1 MSDNDM
7 TRMSDLEK
15 QVEDEIEKARS
26 QLTTVV
32 LAKQKE
38 VILKMGE
45 ALEKIWD
52 GEKRS
57 SICEELKER
66 LREEIAQGIIAKRTV
81 ELHCK
86 PQWKRQDKVKFGK
99 KGSEIKKKLAANSAA
114 TPKEEAEQ
122 VPPPPPQGPTG
133 DTTLLVTENG
143 SQERQAHESD
153 DDDSDVDR
161 RHDRHEQE
169 HAPMEDERLRKLEE
183 ELKQEKEQ
191 KLALVEH
198 NNYLQAQLQQA
209 QHEDR
214 DALGQR
220 NNVDFEF
227 YLLLREVR
235 PYMQLRYKANGGDS
249 AQVWFHGSIDPRT
262 GKVVRASCGRKEE
275 AGDVEAGA

>member
-1 MSDNDM
+1 MSNNDM
-7 TRMSDLEK
+7 KPMSDLEK

-26 QLTTVV
+26 ELTTVV

-38 VILKMGE
+38 VILRMGE
-45 ALEKIWD
+45 ALEKIRD

-66 LREEIAQGIIAKRTV
+66 LREEIASGLISQRTIIA
-81 ELHCK
+81 HCR
-86 PQWKRQDKVKFGK
+86 PEWKRQDKVKFGK

-122 VPPPPPQGPTG
+122 VPPLSQGPTG
-133 DTTLLVTENG
+133 DTTLLVTANG

-161 RHDRHEQE
+161 RHRHEQE
-169 HAPMEDERLRKLEE
+169 HAPMDERLRKKLEE

-191 KLALVEH
+191 NLALAEH
-198 NNYLQAQLQQA
+198 NDYLQAQLQA

-214 DALGQR
+214 DALGQL
-220 NNVDFEF
+220 NVDFEF

-235 PYMQLRYKANGGDS
+235 TYMVSRFKAEGDI
-249 AQVWFHGSIDPRT
+249 AKVWFHGTIDPRT
-262 GKVVRASCGRKEE
+262 GSVVRASCGRKEAGDAE
-275 AGDVEAGA
+275 AGV